1 MPFPDLQKRRYL
13 QMKRK
18 ALLILA
24 AALLLLPGGVSAL
37 PITIDMNSVPLGT
50 TTPFTVNDV
59 TVDAIIP
66 STVNDVPVLGGHVLQ
81 GPVDDNAGSGN
92 IVTLTFI
99 KLSNMFKMNFALN
112 NILGDGAPPQISDA
126 LQVELI
132 DSTGIN
138 TMYFSGPLVAVY
150 DPVTDFY
157 VGSVT
162 VLPTDLFCPFY
173 FQTANLYFDTSQ
185 VESDFFYIKD
195 ITYEPVPEPSTM
207 VLLAAGLIGLG
218 VLRRTKKI

>member
-1 MPFPDLQKRRYL
+1 
-13 QMKRK
+13 MKRNV
-18 ALLILA
+18 LLILA
-24 AALLLLPGGVSAL
+24 AALLLLPGGASAL
-37 PITIDMNSVPLGT
+37 PITLDMNSVPLGT

-59 TVDAIIP
+59 TLNSDIP

-81 GPVDDNAGSGN
+81 GPVDDGAGTGN

-99 KLSNMFKMNFALN
+99 KLSNTFKMNFALN
-112 NILGDGAPPQISDA
+112 NILGSGAPPQILDA
-126 LQVELI
+126 LQVELV
-132 DSTGIN
+132 DATGNN
-138 TMYFSGPLVAVY
+138 TMYFNGSIPANY
-150 DPVTDFY
+150 NPVTDFY

-162 VLPTDLFCPFY
+162 ILPTDLFCPFY

-185 VESDFFYIKD
+185 VESDFFYIND

-218 VLRRTKKI
+218 VLRRSKKI